1 MTVNERT
8 IVWLFDSADST
19 LFVTKLGS
27 KLKHLLADLV
37 ESPELVSEENI
48 ILLIGSNQYKPLKE
62 LWIFLRMCE
71 K

>member
-1 MTVNERT
+1 MTVNEWT

-48 ILLIGSNQYKPLKE
+48 ILLIGSN
-62 LWIFLRMCE
+62 
-71 K
+71 